1 MRIADLIKHSPPFV
15 SLEFFP
21 PKDRNDWPAFFRNVE
36 RLADIN
42 PLFVSVTYGAG
53 GGSQTDTIE
62 IVSRLSREYAL
73 ETMAHLTCVGAA
85 PDTIR
90 RFLETLSETKVD
102 NILAL
107 RGDRPKNAP
116 EGFTTCETLKYASDL
131 ISLIRHF
138 RPDMGIGVAGYP
150 ETHPEA
156 VSSQKDI
163 EYLKLKLDK
172 GGDFVVT
179 QLFFDNQSYFD
190 FVDRARNMGANKP
203 IIPGILPIVNLN
215 VIKKIVSLCGAS
227 VPGNFLEQLEKADAN
242 GGAAAV
248 QKAGIAHARRQA
260 EELLAAGVPGI
271 HFYTL
276 NRPDVALELING
288 LITKL

>member
-1 MRIADLIKHSPPFV
+1 VRIADLIKHSQPFI

-36 RLADIN
+36 RLADVN

-53 GGSQTDTIE
+53 GGSQTDTVE
-62 IVSRLSREYAL
+62 IVSRLSQEYAL
-73 ETMAHLTCVGAA
+73 ETMAHLTCVGAV
-85 PDTIR
+85 PNTIQ
-90 RFLETLSETKVD
+90 RFLEELSETKVE

-107 RGDRPKNAP
+107 RGDQPKNAL
-116 EGFTTCETLKYASDL
+116 ESFSACETLKHASDL

-156 VSSQKDI
+156 VSQQKDI

-190 FVDRARNMGANKP
+190 FVDRARSIGVNNP
-203 IIPGILPIVNLN
+203 IIPGILPIVSLN
-215 VIKKIVSLCGAS
+215 VIRKIVSLCGAN
-227 VPGNFLEQLEKADAN
+227 VPGNFLEQLEKADAS

-248 QKAGIAHARRQA
+248 KKIGIAHARRQA
-260 EELLAAGVPGI
+260 EELLAAGAPGI

-276 NRPDVALELING
+276 NRSDVVLELANG
-288 LITKL
+288 LVANS